1 MSCLLQSETLEKDEL
16 EQAPWGFTEE
26 GDEQEQKPAELSEE
40 TIASKVTCYFCL

>member
-1 MSCLLQSETLEKDEL
+1 MSCLLQSETDLLEKDEL
-16 EQAPWGFTEE
+16 EQFTEE